1 MRYLLA
7 ALLWAGPAAAATPAD
22 KARRLELRESIRD
35 EKRRIKQAALEQHKG
50 LALIREREKADI
62 HLTKASGAGPEA
74 LHQAL
79 LAVRERWRRE
89 SQLLRERRRDE
100 LWVLRTKLK
109 RDRAEVAALAAKK

>member
-1 MRYLLA
+1 M
-7 ALLWAGPAAAATPAD
+7 WAGPAVAATPAE
-22 KARRLELRESIRD
+22 KAHRFELREDIR
-35 EKRRIKQAALEQHKG
+35 EGKRRIKQAAIEQHKG

-62 HLTKASGAGPEA
+62 HLTKASAAGPEA
-74 LHQAL
+74 MHQAL

-89 SQLLRERRRDE
+89 SALLRERRRNE